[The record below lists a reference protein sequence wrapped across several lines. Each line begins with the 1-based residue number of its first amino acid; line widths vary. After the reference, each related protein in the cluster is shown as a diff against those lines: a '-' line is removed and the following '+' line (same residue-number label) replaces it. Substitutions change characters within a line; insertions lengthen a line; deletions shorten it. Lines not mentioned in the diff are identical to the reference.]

1 MSCHGSLGLGGVWH
15 HGPTHLSRKAPNK
28 MTNGPNKDVCCD
40 LFEFLLNAGQIELLL
55 AMFIKRIVVG
65 GSAEGAEV

>member
-1 MSCHGSLGLGGVWH
+1 
-15 HGPTHLSRKAPNK
+15 